1 MKYIFL
7 LIILYTQF
15 NSSLAQQVADDEFVS
30 NYVIDSPKHNSGEGP
45 IVMIDGAH
53 NNFHT
58 LSGRFSPFAKMLEK
72 DGYVLKSNDSPITP
86 EVLSHC
92 RIYVISNALNDT
104 NTRGR
109 WYLPTPS
116 AFTIEEMAAIRD
128 WVNDGGR
135 LFLIADHMPFPG
147 AAEELAAHFRFG
159 FTNGF
164 EIGSQ
169 FPTVFRKS
177 DGTLSESPVTEGID
191 SVVSFTGQAFIV
203 PSDDASVMTF
213 GPGHMNLFA
222 DTAWQFNENTDTT
235 SAEGMTQGA
244 IMDYGNGKLAIFG
257 EAAMFTAQTGNG
269 QKFGFNSPLAPQN
282 VQFLLNIIH
291 WLEE

>member
-1 MKYIFL
+1 MKLFILAIIF
-7 LIILYTQF
+7 ISPF
-15 NSSLAQQVADDEFVS
+15 NSSLSQQIADDEFVS
-30 NYVIDSPKHNSGEGP
+30 AYVIESPKHTPGEGP
-45 IVMIDGAH
+45 VIMIDGGH

-58 LSGRFSPFAKMLEK
+58 LEGRFSPFAKMLEK
-72 DGYVLKSNDSPITP
+72 DGYILRSNDSPITK
-86 EVLSHC
+86 EILDGC

-104 NTRGR
+104 NANGR

-116 AFTIEEMAAIRD
+116 AFTVEEMAAIRD

-164 EIGSQ
+164 EMGTQ

-203 PSDDASVMTF
+203 PRDDASIMTF
-213 GPGHMNLFA
+213 GPGHINLLA
-222 DTAWQFNENTDTT
+222 DTAWQFNVNTDTT
-235 SAEGMTQGA
+235 LAEGMSQGA
-244 IMDYGNGKLAIFG
+244 IMDYGKGKLAIFG
-257 EAAMFTAQTGNG
+257 EAAMFTAQTSEGE
-269 QKFGFNSPLAPQN
+269 KFGFNSPLAPQN
-282 VQFLLNIIH
+282 VQFLLNVIH